1 MPPPIAAMPFSTVA
15 DLTETTTEPGEPFP
29 CSPIEG
35 TAWYRIDAAEAS
47 TLRISVAGDHF
58 VHFNVYRQTS
68 AGMAGLSAVAWCV
81 SHGGQSVVPVAEGET
96 LYVQLARMPW
106 SLGQAVQLDVDVVP
120 PPPNDAFAAA
130 TPVPALPFTQTVEV
144 SAATAEPAEPDL
156 CTWSPSERTIW
167 YTYTPTTNQSL
178 MATGPGVAAY
188 VGSSLD
194 TLTSVGCRFFSPL
207 TFAAQAGTTYYFQ
220 VGLSGGDLGHAQFTL
235 DVAPPPTAAFNQS
248 LGDPSTFDTVSFFNW
263 SSDPA
268 GTALTMA
275 WDFGDG
281 SVSTEHSP
289 GHRYAAD
296 GDYTTTLTVTTPD
309 GRSASTSQDVHVR
322 THDIQVA
329 RLAVPNKATAG
340 QTARIT
346 IGVNNGRYPE
356 KVEVSLYK
364 SLPNGEFV
372 LVGSGLQSVPA
383 RDSNRT
389 TDYRIDYTFTA
400 DDAAATKVTFKAVAT
415 IVAYRDRAARRQHGA
430 QLPRNGATVG
440 RPYCVREAGLDRFPH
455 AITRIELPALV
466 VHGMGSMIPTEC

>member
-1 MPPPIAAMPFSTVA
+1 MFRRVLNHGPEGELRHVEEPDQTTTRHARRRVGRLCDAALARCGQRGPPANDAFADAATVAAMPFSTVA

-35 TAWYRIDAAEAS
+35 TVWYRIDAAEAS
-47 TLRISVAGDHF
+47 TLGISVAGDHF

-167 YTYTPTTNQSL
+167 YAYTPTTNQSL

-207 TFAAQAGTTYYFQ
+207 RSPPRQ
-220 VGLSGGDLGHAQFTL
+220 V
-235 DVAPPPTAAFNQS
+235 
-248 LGDPSTFDTVSFFNW
+248 
-263 SSDPA
+263 
-268 GTALTMA
+268 
-275 WDFGDG
+275 
-281 SVSTEHSP
+281 
-289 GHRYAAD
+289 R
-296 GDYTTTLTVTTPD
+296 
-309 GRSASTSQDVHVR
+309 
-322 THDIQVA
+322 
-329 RLAVPNKATAG
+329 
-340 QTARIT
+340 
-346 IGVNNGRYPE
+346 
-356 KVEVSLYK
+356 
-364 SLPNGEFV
+364 
-372 LVGSGLQSVPA
+372 
-383 RDSNRT
+383 RT
-389 TDYRIDYTFTA
+389 TSRS
-400 DDAAATKVTFKAVAT
+400 
-415 IVAYRDRAARRQHGA
+415 GC
-430 QLPRNGATVG
+430 PGAT
-440 RPYCVREAGLDRFPH
+440 
-455 AITRIELPALV
+455 
-466 VHGMGSMIPTEC
+466 